1 MQEINTEIYVK
12 KKKIKRDNMEEI
24 GIIICLKKSK
34 KNSFV
39 HKKKDI
45 YCFNISIARKRYYSE
60 R

>member
-34 KNSFV
+34 KT
-39 HKKKDI
+39 HLYIKKKI
-45 YCFNISIARKRYYSE
+45 FIVSISA
-60 R
+60 